1 MKRLHMILLTIGFGT
16 ALNSYAQAQMN
27 PPAVSAGAK
36 DPIQLCEKLAGTE
49 REICLQKARED
60 PSAPLGGIGA
70 TPGTGGAGIRAPDPA
85 GAKPQDDKRGNT
97 PPGMSRGGDAPA
109 SGAIADPAGVTK
121 R

>member
-1 MKRLHMILLTIGFGT
+1 MRRLHWILLTIGLGT
-16 ALNSYAQAQMN
+16 GLNSYAQAQTTA
-27 PPAVSAGAK
+27 PAASAGK

-49 REICLQKARED
+49 REICLKRAREN
-60 PSAPLGGIGA
+60 PGVPAAGVGA
-70 TPGTGGAGIRAPDPA
+70 TPGTGAGISAPDAP

-109 SGAIADPAGVTK
+109 SGTIVDPAGVTK